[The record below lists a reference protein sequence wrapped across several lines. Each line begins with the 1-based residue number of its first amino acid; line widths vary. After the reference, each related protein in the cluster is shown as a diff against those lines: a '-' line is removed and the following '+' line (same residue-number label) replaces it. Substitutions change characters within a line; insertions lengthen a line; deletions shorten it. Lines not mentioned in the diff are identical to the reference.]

1 MARLPRLAL
10 AGQLHHLV
18 LRGNGGQALFADDED
33 RQRCLD
39 MLREALRLHR
49 VALHG
54 YVLLEDSLQLLLT
67 PESGEG
73 LSTAMQALGRRY
85 VAAFNRRHGRAGT
98 LWEGRYRATVVQAQR
113 HFLPL
118 LTLVEWQPQHLG
130 LAGSALDWPWSSA
143 AHHLGRRRDALVTDH
158 PLFWAT
164 GNTPFERE
172 LAHRARLEAGLPD
185 AQALTL
191 MDATLKGWVLG
202 DAAFIAALSAHT
214 ERPLQPRP
222 RGRPRK
228 AAAKPGTQAVANSP
242 HGGSAKLVTSLSE
255 TASASSVPAGTKQA
269 GKRATRRRATAKSL
283 SGLRNQAPK

>member
-18 LRGNGGQALFADDED
+18 LRGNAGQALFADDDD

-39 MLREALRLHR
+39 MLREALRLHG

-54 YVLLEDSLQLLLT
+54 YALLEDSLQLLLT
-67 PESGEG
+67 PDSGAG

-85 VAAFNRRHGRAGT
+85 VAAFNRRHGRSGT
-98 LWEGRYRATVVQAQR
+98 LWEGRYRATVAQPQR

-118 LTLVEWQPQHLG
+118 LTLVEAQPQRLG
-130 LAGSALDWPWSSA
+130 LTPSALDWRWSSA
-143 AHHLGRRRDALVTDH
+143 AHHLGRRRDPLVADH

-172 LAHRARLEAGLPD
+172 LAHRARLEAGLPEP
-185 AQALTL
+185 QARSL
-191 MDATLKGWVLG
+191 MDATLKGWALG
-202 DAAFIAALSAHT
+202 DAAFLAALGAQT

-228 AAAKPGTQAVANSP
+228 AAAA
-242 HGGSAKLVTSLSE
+242 
-255 TASASSVPAGTKQA
+255 
-269 GKRATRRRATAKSL
+269 
-283 SGLRNQAPK
+283 

>member
-39 MLREALRLHR
+39 MLREALRQHG

-67 PESGEG
+67 PQSDTG
-73 LSTAMQALGRRY
+73 LSAAMQALGRRY
-85 VAAFNRRHGRAGT
+85 VAAFNRRHGRTGT
-98 LWEGRYRATVVQAQR
+98 LWEGRYRATVVQPQR
-113 HFLPL
+113 HFMAL
-118 LTLVEWQPQHLG
+118 LTLVEWQPQRVG
-130 LAGSALDWPWSSA
+130 LAANALEWPWSSA
-143 AHHLGRRRDALVTDH
+143 DHHLGRRRDPLVTDH

-172 LAHRARLEAGLPD
+172 LAHRARLEAGLPE

-191 MDATLKGWVLG
+191 LDATHKGWALG
-202 DAAFIAALSAHT
+202 DAAFLAALAART

-228 AAAKPGTQAVANSP
+228 TAQPAPAPTAPVAAAQQPAPTPSP
-242 HGGSAKLVTSLSE
+242 V
-255 TASASSVPAGTKQA
+255 
-269 GKRATRRRATAKSL
+269 RRATSKSL
-283 SGLRNQAPK
+283 KPLRNQAPK

>member
-18 LRGNGGQALFADDED
+18 LRGTGGQALFADDED

-39 MLREALRLHR
+39 MLREALRQHG

-67 PESGEG
+67 PESDTG
-73 LSTAMQALGRRY
+73 LSAAMQALGRRY
-85 VAAFNRRHGRAGT
+85 VAAFNRRHGRTGT
-98 LWEGRYRATVVQAQR
+98 LWEGRYRATVVQPQR
-113 HFLPL
+113 HFMAL
-118 LTLVEWQPQHLG
+118 LTLVEWQPQRMG
-130 LAGSALDWPWSSA
+130 LAASALEWPWSSA
-143 AHHLGRRRDALVTDH
+143 DHHLGRRRDPLVTDH

-172 LAHRARLEAGLPD
+172 LAHRARLEAGLPE

-191 MDATLKGWVLG
+191 MDATLKGWALG
-202 DAAFIAALSAHT
+202 DAAFLAALAVRT

-228 AAAKPGTQAVANSP
+228 TEPPAQAAAPTVSTAPVAAAHPAAPAPSPG
-242 HGGSAKLVTSLSE
+242 
-255 TASASSVPAGTKQA
+255 
-269 GKRATRRRATAKSL
+269 RRATGKSL
-283 SGLRNQAPK
+283 KPLRNQAPK